1 MGRAGVRGG
10 PTEKT
15 FKECLISVLN
25 LDARNLE
32 EIMKKEMNTNGS
44 KTVSMI
50 FRRKEDRKTISD
62 SLRALA
68 DRVDRCRFVT
78 VNKFLMSVNVKDLP
92 SPGKWQLRTVGK
104 NMTADIAIVCH
115 GGLL

>member
-1 MGRAGVRGG
+1 M
-10 PTEKT
+10 
-15 FKECLISVLN
+15 LN

-50 FRRKEDRKTISD
+50 FRRKEDRKAISD

-78 VNKFLMSVNVKDLP
+78 VNKFLMRADVKDLP
-92 SPGKWQLRTVGK
+92 SSGKWKLRTVGK

-115 GGLL
+115 GGLLQVVQRSKT